1 MVKVGMEMKLNLK
14 QKNKRKTESF
24 VIFAYL
30 FVFSLFIF
38 SVNISTVNCVVAGEI
53 RVAIPKDAPFIK
65 FHLNPPGTLG
75 YDDFVVSFNSDGS
88 MSFDFSRGV
97 DGKSYGFQPNS
108 RYEWAALFSIENL
121 EDKPLDYKIMNQGL
135 KYLGVEDGTT
145 GIPFIIN
152 GENQKEW
159 ATINAKG
166 KTSIKVYFEIPAE
179 ATLETI
185 EGTLFI
191 LFDRPEDNGDNNDD
205 EDDDSD
211 FNNGSTPGEIIYS
224 SSIDKIKLLD
234 GALIDRMFGYIS
246 LSEPVYLTKATPKIT
261 LVYDKEVLQ
270 PNSKRVP
277 RVYYWNEEIE
287 KWIALA
293 SYEKENG
300 QVEAINDGEYQ
311 GWFNVFGII
320 EPKFL
325 DVNDHWAEP
334 VVNRMNGL
342 GIVEGYPE
350 DGLLRYIKL
359 DQNITRAE
367 FTSLLYRILNIN
379 PDRPILE
386 KYTLQEARNILAEYY
401 LDAGEIPEW
410 VVSDVAALTKEGL
423 TASGNQQF
431 IANEPITRVE
441 AAVMASKALALFKEH
456 QPLDLSVFN
465 DAKDIPDWSR
475 NSLAKGVIAGYPD
488 GTFRPDEFLTRAEA
502 LTVLKRVFI
511 NGLGF

>member
-1 MVKVGMEMKLNLK
+1 
-14 QKNKRKTESF
+14 
-24 VIFAYL
+24 
-30 FVFSLFIF
+30 
-38 SVNISTVNCVVAGEI
+38 
-53 RVAIPKDAPFIK
+53 
-65 FHLNPPGTLG
+65 
-75 YDDFVVSFNSDGS
+75 
-88 MSFDFSRGV
+88 
-97 DGKSYGFQPNS
+97 
-108 RYEWAALFSIENL
+108 
-121 EDKPLDYKIMNQGL
+121 
-135 KYLGVEDGTT
+135 
-145 GIPFIIN
+145 
-152 GENQKEW
+152 
-159 ATINAKG
+159 
-166 KTSIKVYFEIPAE
+166 
-179 ATLETI
+179 
-185 EGTLFI
+185 
-191 LFDRPEDNGDNNDD
+191 
-205 EDDDSD
+205 
-211 FNNGSTPGEIIYS
+211 
-224 SSIDKIKLLD
+224 
-234 GALIDRMFGYIS
+234 MFGYIS

-431 IANEPITRVE
+431 IANETY
-441 AAVMASKALALFKEH
+441 
-456 QPLDLSVFN
+456 
-465 DAKDIPDWSR
+465 
-475 NSLAKGVIAGYPD
+475 YPS
-488 GTFRPDEFLTRAEA
+488 GSCCY
-502 LTVLKRVFI
+502 
-511 NGLGF
+511 GQ